1 MECSINIWK
10 ESESYYEYK
19 KITIRKLIIQFRH
32 LLGIFDTFMN
42 RDRNVKY
49 GHLGCTIMVFY
60 TDILE
65 SKLKNIFNIFY

>member
-1 MECSINIWK
+1 M
-10 ESESYYEYK
+10 
-19 KITIRKLIIQFRH
+19 LIVQFRH